1 MKYAL
6 FDTMTGAVV
15 DRTPTEVRGAL
26 PLEFVGAVD
35 GSVVSLTAEDGVVFY
50 VKVEKG
56 ACVAPFLTGKITVR
70 VKKFGDRVD
79 TWVCEPLKVIDL
91 GDGRAL
97 VYPEDQDIF
106 AELVRVRMELQAVR
120 DEQKVQKGDILAT
133 NKRLDNMLEG
143 WGIT

>member
-6 FDTMTGAVV
+6 FDTMTGAVL
-15 DRTPTEVRGAL
+15 DRTPTEVHGGL
-26 PLEFVGAVD
+26 PLEFVGAVE
-35 GSVVSLTAEDGVVFY
+35 GSRVMLTTEDGVVFY
-50 VKVEKG
+50 VKIENG
-56 ACVAPFLTGKITVR
+56 ACVAPFLTGKIQVR
-70 VKKFGDRVD
+70 VKHFGTRVD

-91 GDGRAL
+91 GEGRAL

-106 AELVRVRMELQAVR
+106 AELVRVRMELQGIR

-133 NKRLDNMLEG
+133 NKRLDDMLEG